1 MKTLAR
7 TFLLIAVAVLTLQ
20 ACKTKPETPPEAVV
34 PVQEP
39 KPAEPAPVA
48 KPEPEPAAPA
58 QPEPAEAPKPPSIAA
73 EKSALRAESSG
84 FWPSPESRRRTIQ
97 FSLLF
102 GNDSAVKS
110 WKLDILSVVGN
121 AAPAANAAPVKRFQG
136 AGADRPA
143 SLSWDGTKTGG
154 GAAPEGSYLAR
165 LSIDYGGT
173 LPPATL
179 DSNRFVLS
187 IAAPEPFIY
196 ADPSRF
202 EPSADGVTRPLS
214 LEIGAKPGLARIDS
228 WSVEILDPLGS
239 LFRSFSGD
247 WPAAPLAWDGRSTGG
262 AYVEPGRRYT
272 AILDVTDE
280 FGHAATT
287 RLSIPVSPLPY
298 ATERSSVSPWT
309 TGFSPNGDKTMD
321 QMDFSL
327 GFGNRDAVASWK
339 LELQAADKSVA
350 RSWTGSGPAGAAG
363 AALPAQLSWDGR
375 TDSGTPAPDGRYV
388 AVLTIDYGKRYA
400 PETTRSP
407 SFALDVTPPELSV
420 SVSPELFS
428 PDGDGF
434 GDVCEF
440 RFEAKTDLARV
451 VDWSVD
457 LYNAELGLFA
467 RLDGPWPI
475 AGSAAAATQGVAT
488 WNGRGA
494 SGEVVDSAEE
504 YPFVARV
511 RDEFGN
517 IGQARGSIATDI
529 LAIKEGDRYRIS
541 VTSIVFKGFTAD
553 FVDIDPKLAAQ
564 NIRTL
569 DRIAAKLAKFP
580 GYRVELVGHAVMLN
594 WDDPVKGEIE
604 QREVLIPLS
613 NARARAIVSALRERG
628 VEVDRMRT
636 EGLGAVSPVVPDS
649 DLKNRWKNR
658 RVDFYLDKK

>member
-1 MKTLAR
+1 MNARAR
-7 TFLLIAVAVLTLQ
+7 TFLLVAAAVLALQ
-20 ACKTKPETPPEAVV
+20 ACKTTPATPPESAP
-34 PVQEP
+34 PVQAP
-39 KPAEPAPVA
+39 KPAEAAPAA
-48 KPEPEPAAPA
+48 KPEPEPAALA
-58 QPEPAEAPKPPSIAA
+58 QPQPAEAPKPPAIAA
-73 EKSALRAESSG
+73 ETSALRAESSG
-84 FWPSPESRRRTIQ
+84 FWPAPESRRKTIQ

-102 GNDSAVKS
+102 GNESLVKS
-110 WKLDILSVVGN
+110 WKLDMLAAAGT
-121 AAPAANAAPVKRFQG
+121 AAPAAAAAPVKRFQG
-136 AGADRPA
+136 TGADRPA

-165 LSIDYGGT
+165 LSIDYGAA

-179 DSNRFVLS
+179 DSSRFVLS
-187 IAAPEPFIY
+187 IAPPEPFIY

-202 EPSADGVTRPLS
+202 DPSTEGVTKPLS

-247 WPAAPLAWDGRSTGG
+247 WPAAPLSWDGRSAAG

-280 FGHAATT
+280 FGHAAAT

-298 ATERSSVSPWT
+298 ATERSSISPWT
-309 TGFSPNGDKTMD
+309 SGFSPNGDKTMD

-350 RSWTGSGPAGAAG
+350 RTWSGVGPAGAAA
-363 AALPAQLSWDGR
+363 AALPAQITWDGR
-375 TDSGTPAPDGRYV
+375 TDSGAQAPDGRYV
-388 AVLTIDYGKRYA
+388 AVLSIDYGKRYA
-400 PETTRSP
+400 PETARSP

-420 SVSPELFS
+420 TASPELFS

-434 GDVCEF
+434 GDLCEF
-440 RFEAKTDLARV
+440 RFDAKTDLARV

-457 LYNAELGLFA
+457 VYNADLGLFA

-475 AGSAAAATQGVAT
+475 AGGAT

-494 SGEVVDSAEE
+494 SGELVDSAEE

-517 IGQARGSIATDI
+517 VGQARGSIATDI

-553 FVDIDPKLAAQ
+553 FVDLDPKLAAQ

-604 QREVLIPLS
+604 QRDVLIPLS
-613 NARARAIVSALRERG
+613 NARAKAIVAALHDRG
-628 VEVDRMRT
+628 IEVDRMRT
-636 EGLGAVSPVVPDS
+636 EGLGAVSPIVPDS